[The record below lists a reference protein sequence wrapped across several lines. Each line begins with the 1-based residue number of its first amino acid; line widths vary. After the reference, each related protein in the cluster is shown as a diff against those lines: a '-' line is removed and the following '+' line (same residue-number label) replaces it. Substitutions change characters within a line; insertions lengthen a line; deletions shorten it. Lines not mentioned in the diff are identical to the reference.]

1 MSELNIKHRGLLK
14 FGILSIS
21 TMLQDASAISVAVVG
36 MVGAFSNHSAASV
49 QALVTIPSF
58 SMMIFI
64 LLNSVVVKFIG
75 KRNTVIISLLLA
87 LIGGVGPAFT
97 SNFTAIQILR
107 FIYGAGTGLYT
118 PLAVS
123 LLGDFF
129 SGDELRSLLGI
140 QAAVSAIGS
149 SAMTFVA
156 GMLVGIDWQSCFWVY
171 FLVIPVLIIFT
182 IAYPKNS
189 DGKNVK
195 KNEVVKNNLESSIE
209 KKSKKLPAI
218 VIIGILL
225 LFVYFSV
232 IMALYTDS
240 GLAIKQLDLSNQ
252 GFLGTALSIAGL
264 VSAAFSVLYGKI
276 FKIFK
281 HFTPVVILVISA
293 LGFIG
298 MTRVP
303 NMFMFTVY
311 AIMISVSALLVPYV
325 YSTVLENAPA
335 SSKNLT
341 ISLAMVLNNLGAY
354 ISPYFLAFI
363 GKGVGK
369 SDPVSAFL
377 ICTFF
382 MITLAAI
389 FLILAIKRQKI
400 VNHPV
405 VKN

>member
-1 MSELNIKHRGLLK
+1 
-14 FGILSIS
+14 
-21 TMLQDASAISVAVVG
+21 
-36 MVGAFSNHSAASV
+36 
-49 QALVTIPSF
+49 
-58 SMMIFI
+58 FI
-64 LLNSVVVKFIG
+64 LLNSVVVKLIG

-87 LIGGVGPAFT
+87 LIGGIGPAFI

-140 QAAVSAIGS
+140 QAAISAIGS

-156 GMLVGIDWQSCFWVY
+156 GILVGINWQACFWVY
-171 FLVIPVLIIFT
+171 FLVVPVLIIFT
-182 IAYPKNS
+182 LAYPKNS
-189 DGKNVK
+189 SGTNVK
-195 KNEVVKNNLESSIE
+195 KNEVIKNNLEGSVE
-209 KKSKKLPAI
+209 KKSKKLPII

-225 LFVYFSV
+225 LFIYFSV
-232 IMALYTDS
+232 IMALFTDS
-240 GLAIKQLDLSNQ
+240 GLAIKQLGLSNQ

-264 VSAAFSVLYGKI
+264 VSAAFSIIYGKI

-281 HFTPVVILVISA
+281 HFTPVVILIISA
-293 LGFIG
+293 IGFIG
-298 MTRVP
+298 MTHVS

-311 AIMISVSALLVPYV
+311 AIMINVSALLVPYV

-363 GKGVGK
+363 GKGIGK
-369 SDPVSAFL
+369 TDPVSAFL
-377 ICTFF
+377 ICTFL
-382 MITLAAI
+382 MITLAAV
-389 FLILAIKRQKI
+389 FMILAIKRQKI
-400 VNHPV
+400 MNHPV